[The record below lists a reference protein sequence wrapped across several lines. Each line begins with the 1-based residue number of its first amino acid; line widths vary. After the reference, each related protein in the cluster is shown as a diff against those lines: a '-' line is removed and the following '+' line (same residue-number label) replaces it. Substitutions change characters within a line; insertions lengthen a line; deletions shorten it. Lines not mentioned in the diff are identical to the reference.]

1 MEILKQRAKEA
12 IRRHLEYL
20 RRKARERTQRLK
32 SYLSKAREKA
42 ERLRRRMED
51 IRQKKVNGIAHK
63 VWSKVRRSQNGPQTA
78 KIMKG
83 CKGRSCRQMAKI
95 GNK

>member
-1 MEILKQRAKEA
+1 MEISTKRAKEA
-12 IRRHLEYL
+12 FRRHLEYL
-20 RRKARERTQRLK
+20 RRVESYLNKARQ
-32 SYLSKAREKA
+32 KA
-42 ERLRRRMED
+42 ERLRRRMEQ
-51 IRQKKVNGIAHK
+51 IRQKKVNEIAHK